1 MTMPTDPPDEPH
13 ERKKPVIEKGEPILD
28 LVTPIH
34 VAVCSLVGPQFE
46 ELQLDDQLRVLLPA
60 LGKRRR

>member
-13 ERKKPVIEKGEPILD
+13 EGKRPVIEKGEPILD

-34 VAVCSLVGPQFE
+34 VAVFYLVGPPF
-46 ELQLDDQLRVLLPA
+46 
-60 LGKRRR
+60 